1 MFRATAQKALK
12 SAASRLT
19 PRGGLVTKRNMSGGG
34 SIEEEIGKKKSIASS
49 LLSPTTIRSLSS
61 LFDDDRYSLALLSLT
76 KNRIIL
82 ITRKALLLLM
92 RLLYSFYFVL
102 RVESQLVLS
111 SSFSCFSPDILFFS
125 QIPSISSM
133 MLMITNNNS

>member
-19 PRGGLVTKRNMSGGG
+19 PRGGGLATRRNMSGGG
-34 SIEEEIGKKKSIASS
+34 SIEEEIGKKKSRSHQN
-49 LLSPTTIRSLSS
+49 LFFPRTTIRSLSS

-76 KNRIIL
+76 QNRIL
-82 ITRKALLLLM
+82 LLTRKALLLLM
-92 RLLYSFYFVL
+92 RLLYSRFYFVL

-111 SSFSCFSPDILFFS
+111 SSNLF
-125 QIPSISSM
+125 
-133 MLMITNNNS
+133 N